1 MVTDVLKTLAE
12 VILESSEELLLS
24 VECYKSSL
32 YRLIGQISHNVIS
45 CKTKVWWVGPDWFK
59 FQSICN
65 IRKFCFGP
73 LQSKCR
79 EEVICMVQ
87 VIVNTL
93 SFSISQTLQLL
104 R

>member
-12 VILESSEELLLS
+12 VILESSKEYLLL

-32 YRLIGQISHNVIS
+32 SKLIGQISHNVIS
-45 CKTKVWWVGPDWFK
+45 YKTEVWWVGPDWFK
-59 FQSICN
+59 FRSVC

-73 LQSKCR
+73 LQSKCS

-93 SFSISQTLQLL
+93 PFSISQTLQLSE
-104 R
+104 

>member
-32 YRLIGQISHNVIS
+32 SKLIGQISHNVIS
-45 CKTKVWWVGPDWFK
+45 CKTEIWWVGPDWFK
-59 FQSICN
+59 FRSVC

>member
-12 VILESSEELLLS
+12 VIVESSEELLLS

-32 YRLIGQISHNVIS
+32 SKLIGQINHNVIS
-45 CKTKVWWVGPDWFK
+45 CKTKVWWAGPDWFK
-59 FQSICN
+59 FLTVCN

-73 LQSKCR
+73 LQSKCS
-79 EEVICMVQ
+79 EGAICMVQ

-93 SFSISQTLQLL
+93 PFSISQTLQLL